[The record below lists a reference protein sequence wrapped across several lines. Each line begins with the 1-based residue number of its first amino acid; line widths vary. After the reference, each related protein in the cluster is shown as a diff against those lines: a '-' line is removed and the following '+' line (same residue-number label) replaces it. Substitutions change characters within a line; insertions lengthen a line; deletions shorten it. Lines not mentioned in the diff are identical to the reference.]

1 MSPSIFLLTWK
12 AGEVTDP
19 AGAAHPVVPL
29 SADPPQL
36 AGRTLLGQGWRD
48 LTFLH
53 WRIDPARVA
62 PLLPAGTAPDVL
74 DGSTWVG
81 LIPFQLVGAHFGTGP
96 ALPYVGTFPETN
108 VRFYSMDG
116 EGRHGVVFGS
126 LDAARLPFVLGARM
140 ALGLNYAWSRMRVQ
154 RPGAVIRYTSRRRW
168 PAPRG
173 AWSDVRVQVG
183 AEVVDDPLAD
193 FLTARWGLHTRHLG
207 RTFFLPNSHA
217 RWPLQRARLISLHD
231 ELLAAAGFADLAE
244 RAPDS
249 VLYSA
254 GVRTRFGA
262 PQRVRRAPSVA
273 TIPG

>member
-1 MSPSIFLLTWK
+1 M
-12 AGEVTDP
+12 TDP
-19 AGAAHPVVPL
+19 SAPVPAAVPIT
-29 SADPPQL
+29 ADPPEL
-36 AGRTLLGQGWRD
+36 AGPTLLGQGWRD

-53 WRIDPARVA
+53 WRVDPARVE
-62 PLLPAGTAPDVL
+62 PLLPAGTAPDVF

-81 LIPFQLVGAHFGTGP
+81 LIPFQLVGAHLGTGP

-108 VRFYSMDG
+108 VRFYSTDG

-126 LDAARLPFVLGARM
+126 LDAARLPFVVGARM
-140 ALGLNYAWSRMRVQ
+140 ALGLNYAWSRMRVE
-154 RPGAVIRYTSRRRW
+154 RSGAVIRYTSRRRW

-173 AWSDVRVQVG
+173 ARSDVRVQVT
-183 AEVVDDPLAD
+183 AEVVDDALAH

-207 RTFFLPNSHA
+207 RTFFLPNTHA
-217 RWPLQRARLISLHD
+217 RWPLQRAHLVSVDD
-231 ELLAAAGFADLAE
+231 ELLAASGFADLAG

-262 PQRVRRAPSVA
+262 PQPVRGAPAVA
-273 TIPG
+273 TMPG

>member
-1 MSPSIFLLTWK
+1 MSSSILLAWNS
-12 AGEVTDP
+12 GGVTDP
-19 AGAAHPVVPL
+19 SAPVPAAVPIT
-29 SADPPQL
+29 ADPPEL
-36 AGRTLLGQGWRD
+36 AGPTLLGQGWRD

-53 WRIDPARVA
+53 WRVDPARVE
-62 PLLPAGTAPDVL
+62 PLLPAGTAPDVF

-108 VRFYSMDG
+108 VRFYSTDG

-126 LDAARLPFVLGARM
+126 LDAARLPFVVGARM
-140 ALGLNYAWSRMRVQ
+140 ALGLNYAWSRMRVE
-154 RPGAVIRYTSRRRW
+154 RSGAVIRYTSRRRW

-173 AWSDVRVQVG
+173 ARNDVRVQVT

-207 RTFFLPNSHA
+207 RTFFLPNTHA
-217 RWPLQRARLISLHD
+217 RWPLQRARLVSVDD
-231 ELLAAAGFADLAE
+231 ELLAASGFADLAG

-262 PQRVRRAPSVA
+262 PQPVRGAPAVA
-273 TIPG
+273 TMPG

>member
-1 MSPSIFLLTWK
+1 MSSSILLAWNS
-12 AGEVTDP
+12 GGVTDP
-19 AGAAHPVVPL
+19 SAPVPAAVPIT
-29 SADPPQL
+29 ADPPEL
-36 AGRTLLGQGWRD
+36 AGPTLLGQGWRD

-53 WRIDPARVA
+53 WRVDPARVE
-62 PLLPAGTAPDVL
+62 PLLPAGTAPDVF

-108 VRFYSMDG
+108 VRFYSTDG

-126 LDAARLPFVLGARM
+126 LDAARLPFVVGARM
-140 ALGLNYAWSRMRVQ
+140 ALGLNYAWSRMRVE
-154 RPGAVIRYTSRRRW
+154 RSGAVIRYTSRRRW

-173 AWSDVRVQVG
+173 ARSDVRVQVT
-183 AEVVDDPLAD
+183 AEVVDDALAH

-207 RTFFLPNSHA
+207 RTFFLPNTHA
-217 RWPLQRARLISLHD
+217 RWPLQRAHLVSVDD
-231 ELLAAAGFADLAE
+231 ELLAASGFADLAG

-262 PQRVRRAPSVA
+262 PQPVRGAPAVA
-273 TIPG
+273 TMPG